1 MTTNMPPIAVVG
13 PTASG
18 KSALSLD
25 LAERYGGEIVNV
37 DSMQLYQGMDIG
49 TAKLPVDERR
59 GIPHHLLDVLAVT
72 DTASVAQYQET
83 AVAAV
88 EEIAARGARPI
99 MVGGSMLYV
108 QSLIDDWRFPPTDP
122 RVRAT
127 YEARLEAVGI
137 DNLHAELAA
146 VDPAAA
152 AVIED
157 KDPRRTV
164 RALEVIQLTGQPFQ
178 ASQPPRNA
186 PPRWGTVIL
195 GLRTESEW
203 LNPRIEQRTREMFE
217 AGFVDEVEHLV
228 AEHGLIA
235 ESTAGRAIG
244 YAQVLAALAGEYS
257 MAEALERTITATR
270 RYVRRQRSWF
280 NRDTRIHWLDAAG
293 DTTAQAAEALERVG
307 G

>member
-1 MTTNMPPIAVVG
+1 MLFR
-13 PTASG
+13 SR
-18 KSALSLD
+18 
-25 LAERYGGEIVNV
+25 LA
-37 DSMQLYQGMDIG
+37 
-49 TAKLPVDERR
+49 
-59 GIPHHLLDVLAVT
+59 
-72 DTASVAQYQET
+72 
-83 AVAAV
+83 
-88 EEIAARGARPI
+88 
-99 MVGGSMLYV
+99 
-108 QSLIDDWRFPPTDP
+108 
-122 RVRAT
+122 
-127 YEARLEAVGI
+127 AVGI
-137 DNLHAELAA
+137 DRLHAELAE

-164 RALEVIQLTGQPFQ
+164 RALEVIQLTGRPFQ

-203 LNPRIEQRTREMFE
+203 LNPRIEQRTRDMFE
-217 AGFVDEVEHLV
+217 AGFVGEVERLV
-228 AEHGLIA
+228 AERGLIA

-257 MAEALERTITATR
+257 MEEALERTITGTR

-293 DTTAQAAEALERVG
+293 DTTAQAVEVLERVRQ
-307 G
+307 